1 MRTVQG
7 SCSCSQG
14 AREAFHVAPVS
25 ASLALDSHQRP
36 PPVSP
41 TQRAWEIL
49 AAARARSIYSACS
62 MCLRMLLL
70 SQHGRATA
78 YRRRRAGRPS
88 HTAGTLHPIPIVVFL
103 MLSLRT
109 VKLPLLAYWLSS
121 PRPLHSPSTRGVLR
135 RKTASSSHTRP
146 ACRLTL
152 LTQWSPRRPAYLA
165 SPTQGSSSGSRRNPV
180 ADSLALALGHASKK
194 CVLGHPWCPRV
205 RRISPFSRVLSGRSG
220 RSPTNQLCR
229 ALGKSFLS
237 LGSCPTRHLQISWAR
252 VESKSPISGL

>member
-1 MRTVQG
+1 MWRR
-7 SCSCSQG
+7 C
-14 AREAFHVAPVS
+14 P
-25 ASLALDSHQRP
+25 RP
-36 PPVSP
+36 LLLTLINSP
-41 TQRAWEIL
+41 SVFSTQRAWEIL
-49 AAARARSIYSACS
+49 AAARARSICSAYS

-121 PRPLHSPSTRGVLR
+121 SRPLHSPSTRGVLR

-165 SPTQGSSSGSRRNPV
+165 SPEQGSSSGSRRSPV
-180 ADSLALALGHASKK
+180 AVSLALALGHASKK

-205 RRISPFSRVLSGRSG
+205 RRTSPFSRVRSGRSGRSG

-229 ALGKSFLS
+229 ALGKSVLS